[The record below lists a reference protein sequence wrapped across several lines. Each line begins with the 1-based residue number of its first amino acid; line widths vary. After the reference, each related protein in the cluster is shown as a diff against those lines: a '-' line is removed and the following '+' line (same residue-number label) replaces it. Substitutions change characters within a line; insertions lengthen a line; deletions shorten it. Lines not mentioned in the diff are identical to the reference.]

1 MSVPQHVGVIV
12 DGNRRWA
19 KAKGLPTLEGH
30 EAGYRRGKELAR
42 WLFSRGV
49 KGASFYLFL
58 RENWHR
64 SQEEVG
70 KALLAGGGDDK
81 VARRQLRRGHGAFQL
96 VS

>member
-19 KAKGLPTLEGH
+19 KAHGLPTLEGH
-30 EAGYRRGKELAR
+30 EAGYRRVKELAR

-49 KGASFYLFL
+49 KVASFYLFS

-64 SQEEVG
+64 
-70 KALLAGGGDDK
+70 
-81 VARRQLRRGHGAFQL
+81 
-96 VS
+96 